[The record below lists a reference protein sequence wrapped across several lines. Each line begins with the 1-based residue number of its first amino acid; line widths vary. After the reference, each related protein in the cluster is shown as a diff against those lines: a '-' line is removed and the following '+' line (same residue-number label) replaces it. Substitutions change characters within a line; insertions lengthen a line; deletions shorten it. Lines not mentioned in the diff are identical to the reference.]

1 MEQQQDLIVGFDQST
16 RLVGFAVLDVRRAG
30 QPRRVESGVIEG
42 KGGTRHGRYASI
54 RFQVRDLF
62 KKYEGRIRSA
72 AFEEGVLF
80 KEPKD
85 PAKRNRANPATALW
99 QAEARGILMG
109 IAIDNHVP
117 FEVYMPATV
126 KKAATG
132 KGNSK
137 KGQVAMFVTAF
148 FGMAYALEDEADALA
163 VGLAHANRIHAA
175 NVEQDL
181 EDAAAGQQDG
191 EEDGHGVA

>member
-1 MEQQQDLIVGFDQST
+1 MEQRQDLIVGFDQST
-16 RLVGFAVLDVRRAG
+16 RLVGFAVLDVSKTG
-30 QPRRVESGVIEG
+30 QPQRVESGVIEG

-54 RFQVRDLF
+54 RFQGRDLLA
-62 KKYEGRIRSA
+62 KYRGRIRSV
-72 AFEEGVLF
+72 AFEDGILY

-85 PAKRNRANPATALW
+85 PSKRNKMNPNTALW

-109 IAIDNHVP
+109 LAIDEHLP
-117 FEVYMPATV
+117 FEVYAPTSV

-148 FGMAYALEDEADALA
+148 FGMAFAKEDEADALA
-163 VGLAHANRIHAA
+163 VALCHANHLHEEQVQQALDDA
-175 NVEQDL
+175 NGEQ
-181 EDAAAGQQDG
+181 ERG
-191 EEDGHGVA
+191 